1 MARWIPLALFNEL
14 YSKQTDLLSEEAHA
28 QFISKL
34 ESDVV
39 RAICDRNS
47 INWLDFQSFLA
58 SVKHPEAIVF
68 HSWVASN
75 SALETALLNQKISAS
90 FEDKGGFLKHTLSAS
105 FRKFVTPFLT
115 STLLNDIPDDFDEL
129 AVRFSYV
136 ALLDGDSRAT
146 VEYQLFQN
154 IQKRLSLLREAEV
167 LKTEQELIDC
177 VKPMCSDG
185 IIFSVNQLSKASY
198 ALKME
203 YVDVIMETIR
213 TPACTVRFAN
223 WILKQLE
230 RLALNQEHL
239 NKLNGLRK
247 ELAAGK
253 LQVKKYETSESPIR
267 WKRIIG
273 SILLV
278 GLIGFGMFI
287 WIFEPFNKAEVYSSF
302 ESSKMNEFSESE
314 LKAIDSLVNK
324 IEVES
329 FMEGQEIDPGIII
342 QRGQQ
347 ITLRQPFKNILME
360 QLFSD
365 LNKDASLKEN
375 YYLDSCINA
384 TSFERYVGVKDLAQK
399 IGKKTVQFRNESA
412 YDLIIYVAEDRMYG
426 AVHSVYVKSGA
437 TTTFQMNV
445 GDVVTT
451 VAGNELTLFSPPVGS
466 KEEEKPSRPFKVH
479 FCKTDNNYFESVN
492 TSMRL
497 EETDKKTIK
506 FMVTGR
512 LGDEYRLID
521 VNDVAT
527 PY

>member
-34 ESDVV
+34 ESDAV
-39 RAICDRNS
+39 RSICDQNS

-58 SVKHPEAIVF
+58 SVKQPEAIVF

-75 SALETALLNQKISAS
+75 SALENALLSQKIDAS
-90 FEDKGGFLKHTLSAS
+90 FEDKGGFLNHTLSAS
-105 FRKFVTPFLT
+105 FRKFVTPFL
-115 STLLNDIPDDFDEL
+115 SPALLKDIPNDVELL

-136 ALLDGDSRAT
+136 GLLDVDSRAT
-146 VEYQLFQN
+146 VEYQLFQY
-154 IQKRLSLLREAEV
+154 IQQKLTMLRETEV

-177 VKPMCSDG
+177 VKPMCSDS
-185 IIFSVNQLSKASY
+185 IIYAVNQLSKASY

-230 RLALNQEHL
+230 RLTLNQEHL
-239 NKLNGLRK
+239 NKLNALRR
-247 ELAAGK
+247 ELAEGK
-253 LQVKKYETSESPIR
+253 LQVKKYETSQAPIR
-267 WKRIIG
+267 WKRILA
-273 SILLV
+273 SIFLI
-278 GLIGFGMFI
+278 GLIGFGFYI
-287 WIFEPFNKAEVYSSF
+287 WIFEPFNKAEVYSSDA
-302 ESSKMNEFSESE
+302 SAKMNDFSESE
-314 LKAIDSLVNK
+314 LKVIDSLVNK
-324 IEVES
+324 IEVSS
-329 FMEGQEIDPGIII
+329 FLEGQEIDPGIVIP
-342 QRGQQ
+342 RGQQ
-347 ITLRQPFKNILME
+347 ITLRKPFKNVLME

-365 LNKDASLKEN
+365 LNKDAALKEN
-375 YYLDSCINA
+375 YYLDSCINS
-384 TSFERYVGVKDLAQK
+384 TSFERFVGVRDLAQK
-399 IGKKTVQFRNESA
+399 TGSKSVKFRNESA
-412 YDLIIYVAEDRMYG
+412 YDLIIYVAEDRQYG
-426 AVHSVYVKSGA
+426 AVHSVYLKSGA
-437 TTTFQMNV
+437 TATFQMNV

-451 VAGNELTLFSPPVGS
+451 VAGKELTLFSPPVGS

-492 TSMRL
+492 TSLRL
-497 EETDKKTIK
+497 EETEKKTIK

-512 LGDEYRLID
+512 RGDDYRLID